1 MTAAAADRPR
11 CPVGRSPRRTEN
23 TLSPRSKLV
32 LAAGLLL
39 TAGPAL
45 ATNGMRLPSFGAVQG
60 SMGGASAA
68 APLDGATLISNPA
81 GLSALDARL
90 DASISYFKPSV
101 DYQASESPLPAGFTG
116 AVVAQ
121 PGKVLESQRG
131 ASPLPALAAVI
142 PLSGGLTLGVG
153 AFAVAGMGV
162 DYAQNLYGGVT
173 YSSYSQMRFAPG
185 LAYRLTDWLSIG
197 ATANVMYA
205 NMGYDAPEGM
215 LQVSHQAASAFGVGG
230 TVGVQVQA
238 MKGLTFG
245 AAYESKS
252 FFQDFKFNIP
262 AHQPLDPSTGFPA
275 VDQNGQPVILPASVD
290 SIAFNQPSSF
300 TAGLAWNA
308 FEPLTLAGDVQLIR
322 WSESNGLNLPAYNS
336 DVRQTGAMPFNLN
349 WNDQW
354 VFKLGAQYRVSKLL
368 ALRAGYNYGKSP
380 LDASRPFENI
390 AFPAVAEHHITAG
403 FGLDLSDRFS
413 VALAGMYVPESKVT
427 GSNPQQQFIASYQA
441 TMSQFAVD
449 MSVGYRF

>member
-1 MTAAAADRPR
+1 M
-11 CPVGRSPRRTEN
+11 RRLTQ
-23 TLSPRSKLV
+23 LLV
-32 LAAGLLL
+32 AAGIA
-39 TAGPAL
+39 TAFPAY
-45 ATNGMRLPSFGAVQG
+45 ATNGMRMIGFGASQV
-60 SMGGASAA
+60 SMGGAAA
-68 APLDGATLISNPA
+68 ALSLDAASIVTNPA
-81 GLSALDARL
+81 GIAGLGHRIDFGA
-90 DASISYFKPSV
+90 SYFNPTVKYSAQEVPGLP
-101 DYQASESPLPAGFTG
+101 QAGMAVRSTG
-116 AVVAQ
+116 TFD
-121 PGKVLESQRG
+121 SQRG
-131 ASPLPALAAVI
+131 ASPVPAFGLVLPFDDR
-142 PLSGGLTLGVG
+142 LSFGIG
-153 AFAVAGMGV
+153 AYGIAGMGV
-162 DYAQNLYGGVT
+162 DFAQNLFGGVT

-205 NMGYDAPEGM
+205 NMGYDAAEGM

-230 TVGVQVQA
+230 TLGVQLQA

-275 VDQNGQPVILPASVD
+275 VDQNGQAVILPASVD

-427 GSNPQQQFIASYQA
+427 GSNPQQQLIASYQA
-441 TMSQFAVD
+441 SMSQVAVD